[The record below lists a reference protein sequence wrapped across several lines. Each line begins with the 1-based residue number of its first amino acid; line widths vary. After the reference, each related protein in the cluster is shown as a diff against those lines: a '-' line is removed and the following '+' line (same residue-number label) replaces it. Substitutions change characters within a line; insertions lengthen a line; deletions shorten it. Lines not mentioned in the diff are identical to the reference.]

1 MIISTHISELSDL
14 TNGQTIRIDFIHVK
28 KSLVILRAL
37 NHKLR
42 QQMLKLINE
51 KQKVTVTEIFET
63 LRMEQ
68 SVVSQHLAIMR
79 TAGIL
84 TTSRKGK
91 YIHYSIKY
99 SRLAEINTFVEELV
113 G

>member
-1 MIISTHISELSDL
+1 MITSTHISEFKDL
-14 TNGQTIRIDFIHVK
+14 TGGQTIRMDFIHVK
-28 KSLVILRAL
+28 KSLIILRAL

-42 QQMLKLINE
+42 QQILKFINE

-84 TTSRKGK
+84 TTSRTGK

-99 SRLAEINTFVEELV
+99 SRLAEINAFVETLV